1 MSAPSAP
8 AAAAPTISLNE
19 AQQQTYDLITRNLQ
33 EVLGEDIIKSKLAKD
48 EVVSCYWGEGLTM
61 SLKVFH
67 LGLTNEVVA
76 CRNRYDRST

>member
-8 AAAAPTISLNE
+8 AAAAPVISLNE
-19 AQQQTYDLITRNLQ
+19 GQQQTYDLITRNLQ

-48 EVVSCYWGEGLTM
+48 EVVSCYWGERL
-61 SLKVFH
+61 LAA
-67 LGLTNEVVA
+67 LGLFDLKLINEVAA

>member
-8 AAAAPTISLNE
+8 AAAAPVISLNE
-19 AQQQTYDLITRNLQ
+19 GQQQTYDLITRNLQ

-48 EVVSCYWGEGLTM
+48 EVVSCYWGERL
-61 SLKVFH
+61 LVA
-67 LGLTNEVVA
+67 LGLFDLKLINEVAA